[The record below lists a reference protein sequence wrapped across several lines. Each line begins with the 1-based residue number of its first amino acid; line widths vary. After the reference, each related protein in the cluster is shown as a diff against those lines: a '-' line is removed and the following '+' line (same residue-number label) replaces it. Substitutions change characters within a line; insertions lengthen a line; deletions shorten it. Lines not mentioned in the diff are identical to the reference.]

1 MNFAF
6 GFPVAAINARVDI
19 WYGLRS
25 RIRSAQLRGRLAEDT
40 HTSV

>member
-6 GFPVAAINARVDI
+6 GFPVAAINAPLT

-25 RIRSAQLRGRLAEDT
+25 SMRSPHFAGGSPRDT